1 VKLRLIL
8 ACFLCLFSA
17 LLTAQTFD
25 INASRS
31 AEQLRWGVQAFH
43 RGFFNDAWVSLEK
56 AITFQPSNALA
67 TIWLGRAQWKAG
79 YEEDALKT
87 WQRLVDSGRGS
98 AVVRDWIKVIGL
110 RRGVGRELAGSP
122 PWVVSEELDGTLKS
136 GHPFKRPTS
145 VRPRPD
151 GSFWVV
157 AFGSNEVLRYDAN
170 FRLLDSLHG
179 GLEGFD
185 RPYDIVE
192 GDDGSLYVSEYGANR
207 IAKCSPQGDKIK
219 TFGRKGRA
227 DGLLLGP
234 QYLAEDGRGY
244 LWVTDWGNSRVVRFD
259 MDGTYIQSITGIAGP
274 TGLAVH
280 EDKLFISEKSNKRIL
295 IYELNGNLISS
306 IGAGTLQEPE
316 GIAFTPAGTLLV
328 ADGNRIMEC
337 DIEHETWTV
346 RGDTSAHT
354 RRLVQQAVNSNGDIM
369 GVDFDQSKVVLLA
382 DVSALYSG
390 LVVRVDRVNALKFPD
405 VYVDVSVENRFGRP
419 IVGLTNDNFNLT
431 EMRSPVGMATLALA
445 NTDVRTSDVSLL
457 IERSPA
463 LEKYRSEAEQAIG
476 DLYGLVTRVGRI
488 KALSAAEK
496 PLREADFGETRL
508 RFIRQ
513 ALQTPPSA
521 RWRFDIAAKAAGD
534 ELITAVSGAR
544 RAVVFVTSGIV
555 GQGAFATYSLTEI
568 AAYMRNNGI
577 AFYPVLFGSQP
588 PDEDLLFLASETGG
602 SLFSAASPGGMQQVV
617 REIGTRVGA
626 LYTLRYTSR
635 NSAEFGEKYIPLE
648 IEVTAQK
655 ISGRDESGY
664 YAPPP

>member
-1 VKLRLIL
+1 
-8 ACFLCLFSA
+8 
-17 LLTAQTFD
+17 
-25 INASRS
+25 
-31 AEQLRWGVQAFH
+31 
-43 RGFFNDAWVSLEK
+43 VSLEK
-56 AITFQPSNALA
+56 AISFQPSNTLA

-87 WQRLVDSGRGS
+87 WQRLVDSGRGT
-98 AVVRDWIKVIGL
+98 AIVRDWIKVIGL
-110 RRGVGRELAGSP
+110 RRGLGRELSGSP
-122 PWVVSEELDGTLKS
+122 PWVVSAELDGTLKT

-170 FRLLDSLHG
+170 FRLLDTLHG

-185 RPYDIVE
+185 RPYDIFE
-192 GDDGSLYVSEYGANR
+192 SDDGSIFVSEYGANR
-207 IAKCSPQGDKIK
+207 IAKCSPRGDKIK

-234 QYLAEDGRGY
+234 QYLAADGRGY

-259 MDGTYIQSITGIAGP
+259 MDGNFVQSISGIAGP
-274 TGLAVH
+274 TGIAVH

-306 IGAGTLQEPE
+306 IGEGTLQEPE
-316 GIAFTPAGTLLV
+316 GLAFTAAGTLLA

-337 DIEHETWTV
+337 DIERETWTV

-354 RRLVQQAVNSNGDIM
+354 KRLVQQAVGPNGDIL
-369 GVDFDQSKVVLLA
+369 GVDFDQSKIVLLA
-382 DVSALYSG
+382 DISALYSG
-390 LVVRVDRVNALKFPD
+390 LVVRVDRVNSLKFPE
-405 VYVDVSVENRFGRP
+405 VYVDVSVENRLGKP
-419 IVGLTNDNFNLT
+419 VVGLTGDNFVVT
-431 EMRSPVGMATLALA
+431 EMRSSVGMAVLALA
-445 NTDVRTSDVSLL
+445 NTGVRTSDVSLL

-476 DLYGLVTRVGRI
+476 DLYGLVTQEGRI

-496 PLREADFGETRL
+496 PLREANFGETRL
-508 RFIRQ
+508 RFVRQ
-513 ALQTPPSA
+513 SLQTPPSA

-544 RAVVFVTSGIV
+544 RAIVFMTSGLL
-555 GQGAFATYSLTEI
+555 GPGAFATYSLTEI

-577 AFYPVLFGSQP
+577 AFYPVLFGIQSP
-588 PDEDLLFLASETGG
+588 AEDLLFLASETGG
-602 SLFSAASPGGMQQVV
+602 SLYSASSPGGMQQVV
-617 REIGTRVGA
+617 RAIGARVGP
-626 LYTLRYTSR
+626 LYTLRYTS
-635 NSAEFGEKYIPLE
+635 NTLPQFGEKYIPLE
-648 IEVTAQK
+648 IEVTVQK
-655 ISGRDESGY
+655 VSGRDESGY
-664 YAPPP
+664 YAPP

>member
-1 VKLRLIL
+1 MKPRTVL
-8 ACFLCLFSA
+8 ACFLCLIPA
-17 LLTAQTFD
+17 LLSAQRID

-43 RGFFNDAWVSLEK
+43 RGFFNDSWVALEK
-56 AITFQPSNALA
+56 SISMQPTNTLA

-87 WQRLVDSGRGS
+87 WQRLVDAGKGT
-98 AVVRDWIKVIGL
+98 AVIRDWIKVIGL

-122 PWVVSEELDGTLKS
+122 PWVVAAELDGTLAS

-170 FRLLDSLHG
+170 FRLMDSLHG

-185 RPYDIVE
+185 RPYDILE
-192 GDDGSLYVSEYGANR
+192 ADDGSLYISEYGANR
-207 IAKCSPQGDKIK
+207 IAKCDPQGDKIK

-234 QYLAEDGRGY
+234 QYLAADGRGY

-259 MDGTYIQSITGIAGP
+259 MDGNFVQSISGIAGP
-274 TGLAVH
+274 TGIAIH
-280 EDKLFISEKSNKRIL
+280 EDKLFISERSSKRIL

-306 IGAGTLQEPE
+306 IGDGTLQEPE
-316 GIAFTPAGTLLV
+316 GLAFTADGSLLV

-337 DIEHETWTV
+337 DVERETWTV

-354 RRLVQQAVNSNGDIM
+354 RRLVQQSVDPNGDIL
-369 GVDFDQSKVVLLA
+369 GVDFDQSRIVLLSE
-382 DVSALYSG
+382 VSALYSG
-390 LVVRVDRVNALKFPD
+390 LVVRVDRVNSLKFPE
-405 VYVDVSVENRFGRP
+405 VYVDVSVENRLGKP
-419 IVGLTNDNFNLT
+419 VVGLTGDNFVVT
-431 EMRSPVGMATLALA
+431 EMRSPVGTETLALA
-445 NTDVRTSDVSLL
+445 NTSVKTSDVSLL
-457 IERSPA
+457 VERSPA
-463 LEKYRSEAEQAIG
+463 LEKYRSEAEQTIG
-476 DLYGLVTRVGRI
+476 DLYGLVTREGRI

-513 ALQTPPSA
+513 SLQTPPSA
-521 RWRFDIAAKAAGD
+521 KWRFDIAAKAAGD
-534 ELITAVSGAR
+534 ELITSVSGAR
-544 RAVVFVTSGIV
+544 RAVVFMTSGV
-555 GQGAFATYSLTEI
+555 LGPGAFATYSLTEI

-577 AFYPVLFGSQP
+577 AFYPVLFGNQP
-588 PDEDLLFLASETGG
+588 PDEELSFLASETGG
-602 SLFSAASPGGMQQVV
+602 SLFSASSPGGMQQVA
-617 REIGTRVGA
+617 RTISARVGS

-635 NSAEFGEKYIPLE
+635 TPPEFGEKYIPLE

-655 ISGRDESGY
+655 VSGRDESGY
-664 YAPPP
+664 YAPP